1 MTFINSTVFSQCWH
15 ACYWLARRFIFFSSP
30 VEKKCLAPFRGLL
43 RNLIADG
50 IVGTPN
56 EIGWPVGSYIR
67 PRKGVA
73 LGEAGVFPKALR
85 EMKQQ
90 KTEQKEEK

>member
-1 MTFINSTVFSQCWH
+1 MPFVKLILTWH
-15 ACYWLARRFIFFSSP
+15 RF
-30 VEKKCLAPFRGLL
+30 VAL